1 MAAGPFTWFDQ
12 ALIKIANGTLD
23 LTGTGYYA
31 ALTLTAQPL
40 TAAFNGASGNCQYSD
55 LTSQT
60 ANGNGYTTG
69 GVALTG
75 ESLTR
80 SANVV
85 TWTCDNIAWT
95 ITSTGITCRY
105 LVIYDNAATNKDLLC
120 YCDLDPTASA
130 DLTVLAGPLQVTP
143 PGTGVLKWST

>member
-1 MAAGPFTWFDQ
+1 MAAGPFTWFNQ

-40 TAAFNGASGNCQYSD
+40 SAAFNGTSGNCQYSD

-80 SANVV
+80 SVNVV

-130 DLTVLAGPLQVTP
+130 DLTVLAGPLWVTP

>member
-1 MAAGPFTWFDQ
+1 MAAGPFTWFNQ
-12 ALIKIANGTLD
+12 ALIKIANGTMP
-23 LTGTGYYA
+23 LTGTGFNA
-31 ALTLTAQPL
+31 ALTLSAQPL

-85 TWTCDNIAWT
+85 KWTSDAMSWT

-105 LVIYDNAATNKDLLC
+105 LVIYDNSAANKDLLC
-120 YCDLDPTASA
+120 YCDLDPLASG
-130 DLTVLAGPLQVTP
+130 DLTVIAGPLQVTP
-143 PGTGVLKWST
+143 DPNGILKWTT